1 MISVSGSDKVILNY
15 ITLTDTIEFYVII
28 RGTAKEIIQ
37 KYQQQI
43 GCPSMPPY
51 YALGIFAG
59 S

>member
-37 KYQQQI
+37 KYQHQI
-43 GCPSMPPY
+43 GFPSMPPY